1 MKKTLDE
8 NSLEQLRA
16 TLKSQEWGAL
26 KQDALNA
33 WNNKCSN
40 KIVSSENVSV
50 EAMSAMASELKYGTL
65 GIVWFFSVFLPELTR
80 VEKDKV
86 DKSKE

>member
-1 MKKTLDE
+1 MKKVLDE
-8 NSLEQLRA
+8 NDLEQLRI
-16 TLKSQEWGAL
+16 TLRTQEWAILRQQAL
-26 KQDALNA
+26 EA

-40 KIVSSENVSV
+40 KIVSSENIST
-50 EAMSAMASELKYGTL
+50 EAMSALSSELKYGTL
-65 GIVWFFSVFLPELTR
+65 GIMWFFSAFLPDTVE